1 MPVFFYLDPEFAS
14 DRGMEDV
21 NSLVLS
27 YTFFRSEDF
36 DGDEYD
42 EARGLERTR
51 RRRRRR
57 KTPRARGGV
66 RRR

>member
-27 YTFFRSEDF
+27 YTFFQSEDF

-42 EARGLERTR
+42 ESQRL
-51 RRRRRR
+51 R
-57 KTPRARGGV
+57 KTKEKDQVSNSTAL
-66 RRR
+66 